1 MSSSAVATP
10 AGGVRSQTS
19 SQTGA
24 SAVSKDPAQG
34 RTRWVWLRAAGGGA
48 AALAL
53 LAGANALYRGS
64 LASPYFRVREVRVSG
79 TVHLSRS
86 VVKARLRLRR
96 TDNLL
101 AADLETLRLRIE
113 SHPWVRSAS
122 LSRDL
127 PDVLRVEVVERKP
140 WAVWIPTGNR
150 GRGARLIDAESVILA
165 EGRAEAG
172 GGGGWKGLPVL
183 RGLDVSGAPKPLRAG
198 RPLSGKTIETG
209 LAAIRAY
216 LAVWPPGRKGGV
228 RLAAVDLSGHPGKE
242 RISMNLLG
250 SRGRTVWV
258 RLSPRDMEQGL
269 RRFAF
274 LLERRGGK
282 PWPGK
287 ADLSM
292 GSRVVVRSSARRPKR
307 YKK

>member
-1 MSSSAVATP
+1 M
-10 AGGVRSQTS
+10 
-19 SQTGA
+19 
-24 SAVSKDPAQG
+24 
-34 RTRWVWLRAAGGGA
+34 AAGGGA

-53 LAGANALYRGS
+53 LGGANALYHWS

-79 TVHLSRS
+79 TAHLSRS
-86 VVKARLRLRR
+86 VVKARLGLRR

-101 AADLETLRLRIE
+101 AADLETLRRRIE

-127 PDVLRVEVVERKP
+127 PGVLRVEVIERKP
-140 WAVWIPTGNR
+140 WAVWIPTGDR
-150 GRGARLIDAESVILA
+150 DRRARLIDVEGIILA
-165 EGRAEAG
+165 EGG
-172 GGGGWKGLPVL
+172 GRWKGLPVL
-183 RGLDVSGAPKPLRAG
+183 RGFDVSGAPKPPRAG
-198 RPLSGKTIETG
+198 RPLSGREIETG

-269 RRFAF
+269 KRFAF
-274 LLERRGGK
+274 LLKRRGGK

-287 ADLSM
+287 TDLSM
-292 GSRVVVRSSARRPKR
+292 GSRVVVRSSARRPER
-307 YKK
+307 HKK

>member
-10 AGGVRSQTS
+10 AGGVRRRTPSQTK
-19 SQTGA
+19 A
-24 SAVSKDPAQG
+24 AALSKDPARG
-34 RTRWVWLRAAGGGA
+34 RFRRVWLLAAGGGA

-53 LAGANALYRGS
+53 LGGANALYRWS

-79 TVHLSRS
+79 TAHLSRS
-86 VVKARLRLRR
+86 VVKARLGLRR

-101 AADLETLRLRIE
+101 AADLETLQRRIE

-127 PDVLRVEVVERKP
+127 PGVLRVEVVERKP
-140 WAVWIPTGNR
+140 WAVFSPTGDR
-150 GRGARLIDAESVILA
+150 GRRARLIDAEGVILA
-165 EGRAEAG
+165 EGGE
-172 GGGGWKGLPVL
+172 GGWKGLPVL
-183 RGLDVSGAPKPLRAG
+183 RGFDVSGAPKPPQAG

-216 LAVWPPGRKGGV
+216 LAVWPPDRKGGV

-258 RLSPRDMEQGL
+258 RLSPRDMKQGL

-274 LLERRGGK
+274 LLERRGEK

-292 GSRVVVRSSARRPKR
+292 GSRVVVRSSARRPER
-307 YKK
+307 HKK